1 MPLWW
6 QVRAQLEIVWSR
18 YFDLGSRYF
27 SPNYSPTTVQLPRP
41 HSVLQNSPGQEQMR
55 RRWWALCFSLNKAQS
70 ASERCLQQST
80 EHLSAGGATGLG
92 RHPGGLVEKRSAP
105 RGGGGG
111 AGGRDGGRVS
121 GTPPQPD
128 WRHPPPTNLR
138 RALTFGS
145 GWEKVGWRSQEVL
158 GAMPSE
164 LSGVSRSVKTRVLL
178 VELVWDDLGS
188 WTMPT

>member
-1 MPLWW
+1 M
-6 QVRAQLEIVWSR
+6 QL
-18 YFDLGSRYF
+18 LG
-27 SPNYSPTTVQLPRP
+27 L
-41 HSVLQNSPGQEQMR
+41 HSVHRTTLQNSPLPPRSGVDEKEMV
-55 RRWWALCFSLNKAQS
+55 ALLFSQYKAQCS
-70 ASERCLQQST
+70 GDTACST
-80 EHLSAGGATGLG
+80 EQLSAGGATGLG

-128 WRHPPPTNLR
+128 WRHPPPTHLR

-158 GAMPSE
+158 GAVPSE
-164 LSGVSRSVKTRVLL
+164 LWSEQMGENESVAGGLGV
-178 VELVWDDLGS
+178 G
-188 WTMPT
+188 

>member
-1 MPLWW
+1 MP
-6 QVRAQLEIVWSR
+6 A
-18 YFDLGSRYF
+18 
-27 SPNYSPTTVQLPRP
+27 
-41 HSVLQNSPGQEQMR
+41 
-55 RRWWALCFSLNKAQS
+55 A
-70 ASERCLQQST
+70 

-105 RGGGGG
+105 RGGGG

-128 WRHPPPTNLR
+128 WRHPPPTHLR

-158 GAMPSE
+158 GAVPSE
-164 LSGVSRSVKTRVLL
+164 LWSEQIGENESVAGGV
-178 VELVWDDLGS
+178 EVWDDLGS

>member
-1 MPLWW
+1 MP
-6 QVRAQLEIVWSR
+6 A
-18 YFDLGSRYF
+18 
-27 SPNYSPTTVQLPRP
+27 
-41 HSVLQNSPGQEQMR
+41 
-55 RRWWALCFSLNKAQS
+55 A
-70 ASERCLQQST
+70 

-128 WRHPPPTNLR
+128 WRHPPPTHLR

-158 GAMPSE
+158 GAVPSE
-164 LSGVSRSVKTRVLL
+164 LWSGVSRWVKTRVLL

>member
-1 MPLWW
+1 MP
-6 QVRAQLEIVWSR
+6 A
-18 YFDLGSRYF
+18 
-27 SPNYSPTTVQLPRP
+27 
-41 HSVLQNSPGQEQMR
+41 
-55 RRWWALCFSLNKAQS
+55 A
-70 ASERCLQQST
+70 

-128 WRHPPPTNLR
+128 WRHPPPTHLR

-158 GAMPSE
+158 GACPQSC
-164 LSGVSRSVKTRVLL
+164 GVSRSVKTRVLL

>member
-1 MPLWW
+1 MP
-6 QVRAQLEIVWSR
+6 A
-18 YFDLGSRYF
+18 
-27 SPNYSPTTVQLPRP
+27 
-41 HSVLQNSPGQEQMR
+41 
-55 RRWWALCFSLNKAQS
+55 A
-70 ASERCLQQST
+70 

-128 WRHPPPTNLR
+128 WRHPPPTHLR

-158 GAMPSE
+158 GAVPSE
-164 LSGVSRSVKTRVLL
+164 WSGVSRSVKTRVLL
-178 VELVWDDLGS
+178 VERRCGMTWGVGQCRHEDRSGEATTKYTPLTRGNRLLTQEHTNGGCSTSRVL
-188 WTMPT
+188 PA